1 MIQDVLHPLLET
13 YGKPNDES
21 EETFQTFKWES
32 SLVASRRSLKVWMT
46 QNGKIS

>member
-21 EETFQTFKWES
+21 EETFQPS
-32 SLVASRRSLKVWMT
+32 
-46 QNGKIS
+46 NGKVVLLLPEGR